1 MIICHF
7 YLIIVIA
14 SLHFLLILLE
24 YKWNNEISTWVT
36 TGRIVIINIEKK
48 NEMIRKKSVE
58 IKRFIKEYVA
68 LSLYY
73 ANFIMDAHG
82 CSKKERSRITLQKPL
97 SVSLS
102 LSVFVSVSVSVSLSL
117 SFISCVSCDF
127 RLSSQLSPTK
137 CW

>member
-1 MIICHF
+1 MERLFMIICHF

-82 CSKKERSRITLQKPL
+82 CSKKREITYYITETSLCL
-97 SVSLS
+97 SVSLC
-102 LSVFVSVSVSVSLSL
+102 LCLCLCLSL
-117 SFISCVSCDF
+117 TLFYFLCLLRF
-127 RLSSQLSPTK
+127 
-137 CW
+137 